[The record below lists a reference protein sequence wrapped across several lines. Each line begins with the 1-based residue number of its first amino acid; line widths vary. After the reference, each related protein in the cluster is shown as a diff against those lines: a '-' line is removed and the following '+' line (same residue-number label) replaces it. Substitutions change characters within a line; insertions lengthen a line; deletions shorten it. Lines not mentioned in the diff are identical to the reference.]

1 MHIEAEISVS
11 AAAISGFVEQTSDFL
26 EGEAVDA
33 RTVHHVC
40 LVLDELLT
48 NLISHGDG
56 LGQTAVVRIR
66 IEPES
71 VQGQIIDSAPPFDPR
86 TGPDPDISASINER
100 PIGGLGLYLT
110 RKLTSTID
118 YVRHDGRNHTTFLV
132 SRNAT

>member
-1 MHIEAEISVS
+1 MHIEAEIPVS
-11 AAAISGFVEQTSDFL
+11 AAAISGFAEQTSDFL
-26 EGEAVDA
+26 EREGVDA
-33 RTVHHVC
+33 RTVYHVC

-56 LGQTAVVRIR
+56 LNQTAVVRIR
-66 IEPES
+66 IKPKC
-71 VQGQIIDSAPPFDPR
+71 VQGQIIDNAPPFDPR
-86 TGPDPDISASINER
+86 SGPDPDIAASINER

-132 SRNAT
+132 LRSAT